1 MPKKLLSDP
10 HPRSRSGIKALVVF
24 KHLNDPYCRNDPRT
38 LSENM
43 FVRVKT
49 TRRSLAPIEKVSKIF
64 VVAIPGKVVEAF
76 DGPEVPE
83 VSVKAEVERIFAM
96 GIGWGLPQPWQLS
109 G

>member
-1 MPKKLLSDP
+1 
-10 HPRSRSGIKALVVF
+10 
-24 KHLNDPYCRNDPRT
+24 
-38 LSENM
+38 M

-49 TRRSLAPIEKVSKIF
+49 TRRSLAPIKKVSKIF
-64 VVAIPGKVVEAF
+64 VAAIPGKVVEAF

-96 GIGWGLPQPWQLS
+96 GIGWGLPKPWQLS